1 MSGRPGSLMIIGG
14 SEDRTEN
21 KTILE
26 RFVKQC
32 GGTKSKILILTA
44 ASTVPDKVWRQY
56 DEAFKALG
64 TPNHSHLQIQD
75 RSEADDA
82 AVQKKIGAADGI
94 FITGGD
100 QNRLLASTGGT
111 PLHDALHAA
120 LKRGAC
126 IAGTSAGA
134 SAMSAHMLA
143 SGTAELQAAKGA
155 IALGAGYGLLSRFVI
170 DQHFSERHR
179 LARLLSVVADNPTL
193 IGMGIDEDTAFLIEQ
208 NRAIEVLGSGAVT
221 ILDGRQVVSNVAD
234 IKEGECL
241 EMADVR
247 LHLLPSGTRYGTENS
262 DGKDKPPSA
271 PLADILNLVTQIA

>member
-1 MSGRPGSLMIIGG
+1 MIIGG

-44 ASTVPDKVWRQY
+44 ASTVPDQVWRQY
-56 DEAFKALG
+56 DDAFKALG
-64 TPNHSHLQIQD
+64 TPNHSHLHIQD
-75 RSEADDA
+75 RSEAGDA
-82 AVQKKIGAADGI
+82 AIQKQVATADGI

-100 QNRLLASTGGT
+100 QKRLLASTGGT
-111 PLHDALHAA
+111 PLHDALHDA

-143 SGTAELQAAKGA
+143 SGKAELQAAKGA
-155 IALGAGYGLLSRFVI
+155 IALGAGYGLLTRFVI

-179 LARLLSVVADNPTL
+179 LARLLSVVADNPNL
-193 IGMGIDEDTAFLIEQ
+193 FGMGIDEDTAFLIEQ

-221 ILDGRQVVSNVAD
+221 ILDGRHVVSNVAD
-234 IKEGECL
+234 IEEGECL

-247 LHLLPSGTRYGTENS
+247 LHLLPSGSRYGTG
-262 DGKDKPPSA
+262 DGAGKDKSPSA